1 MVKNCIKKVATMVGH
16 RKVNQMKNFLGER
29 GLLKMCSEIKD
40 PYSNCSQSVRDSWF
54 VSFPLLCQHKCKI
67 VDTLIGGASEIW
79 RDRDRCSEIDDC
91 TIPYSNCSQSIRDS

>member
-1 MVKNCIKKVATMVGH
+1 MVKNCIEKVATMVGH

-54 VSFPLLCQHKCKI
+54 VSFSTLVPTTNAKSLTPLLGGPAKFGE
-67 VDTLIGGASEIW
+67 IGIGAA
-79 RDRDRCSEIDDC
+79 R
-91 TIPYSNCSQSIRDS
+91 

>member
-67 VDTLIGGASEIW
+67 VDTLIGGGQRNLGEIGM
-79 RDRDRCSEIDDC
+79 CSV
-91 TIPYSNCSQSIRDS
+91 R